1 MARKKIKRIIQSP
14 ESYGDAEKQFPTVS
28 IRPNAT
34 NKIHNVKQNIQRRN
48 FEKGRSRAQRIN
60 RNPQEQVNA
69 PIKFMQDIP
78 KVKTDVCFVVGGGP
92 SLNGFDFS
100 ELNGFDTI
108 AVNKAVEFI
117 QNPTYFIT
125 TDYSYFIKASLPLD
139 KIKQKTRHTYFVAN
153 LSHPYMEYKNG
164 QVVDTRRNFI
174 YEDLY
179 KYTGVIESYNKK
191 EFGDTLQ
198 AFSHGDNSGHC
209 GIQLALLLGYKKI
222 YLLGFDLNSDGQTHF
237 HNSYRERDYDS
248 FKQKVGGY
256 AETLLQSLRKY
267 KGSQEIINLSANSVL
282 ATQPQLIKTQSFNDV
297 LKEQGIAE
305 RKEFVSNTL
314 DE

>member
-1 MARKKIKRIIQSP
+1 
-14 ESYGDAEKQFPTVS
+14 
-28 IRPNAT
+28 
-34 NKIHNVKQNIQRRN
+34 
-48 FEKGRSRAQRIN
+48 
-60 RNPQEQVNA
+60 
-69 PIKFMQDIP
+69 MQDIP

-191 EFGDTLQ
+191 EFGDTLKI
-198 AFSHGDNSGHC
+198 FSW
-209 GIQLALLLGYKKI
+209 
-222 YLLGFDLNSDGQTHF
+222 
-237 HNSYRERDYDS
+237 
-248 FKQKVGGY
+248 
-256 AETLLQSLRKY
+256 
-267 KGSQEIINLSANSVL
+267 
-282 ATQPQLIKTQSFNDV
+282 
-297 LKEQGIAE
+297 
-305 RKEFVSNTL
+305 
-314 DE
+314 